1 MKELNG
7 YYGEETLQ
15 KLLFD
20 GEIDHLSY
28 VFHHSEEKKMAFLDY
43 CSKNGLQE
51 DDAAAQQF
59 LKAELQEEEDNHT
72 AMD

>member
-1 MKELNG
+1 
-7 YYGEETLQ
+7 
-15 KLLFD
+15 
-20 GEIDHLSY
+20 
-28 VFHHSEEKKMAFLDY
+28 MAFLDY

-51 DDAAAQQF
+51 DDTAAQQF